1 MEKIIFYTADRPFS
15 FSGKRKLKEFI
26 RYVFKSEKK
35 DFDHLSYI
43 FCSDSYLL
51 KINQDYLKHDY
62 YTDIITFNLS
72 NTNTITGEVYIS
84 TDRVKDNAQ
93 TEKISYR
100 DELLR
105 VVIHGVLHLCGYND
119 KTKSEIS
126 EMRSRED
133 RYLRLFTK
141 INQDG

>member
-1 MEKIIFYTADRPFS
+1 MEKVIFYTADRPFS

-43 FCSDSYLL
+43 FCSDRYLL

-72 NTNTITGEVYIS
+72 DTNTIMGEVYIS

-105 VVIHGVLHLCGYND
+105 VVIHGVLHLCGYSD
-119 KTKSEIS
+119 TTKSEIS

-133 RYLRLFTK
+133 AYLRLFTK
-141 INQDG
+141 MNQDG